1 MQVNELV
8 VGLNSW
14 IIQDGNYGDFQ
25 VGESYK
31 LALEFNGSAL
41 VHSSTRVM
49 QCERKH
55 ASVYNV
61 IAEVIFATPEVWAI
75 DFGIKVF
82 CEARPPR
89 FVRSGDWVEGE
100 IWIGVDPFFYKERL
114 HRATGMPDLFT
125 DWVVSRV
132 RLETTPWVEDAS
144 AAQKRLRCNFEHEA
158 WVDKDATDPWADD
171 EGRGDYLLSLSKSAP
186 T

>member
-1 MQVNELV
+1 MNELV

-89 FVRSGDWVEGE
+89 FVRSGDWVE
-100 IWIGVDPFFYKERL
+100 R
-114 HRATGMPDLFT
+114 
-125 DWVVSRV
+125 
-132 RLETTPWVEDAS
+132 
-144 AAQKRLRCNFEHEA
+144 
-158 WVDKDATDPWADD
+158 
-171 EGRGDYLLSLSKSAP
+171 
-186 T
+186 